1 MEDSHIAVIGLKE
14 THVTSNFDKDETGLF
29 AVFDGHGG
37 KEVALFAEE
46 NFEDCLLTSKEF
58 IEGRYEDALRRTF
71 HKIDELLHDTV
82 RNNKPKIRFFAL

>member
-46 NFEDCLLTSKEF
+46 NFEDW
-58 IEGRYEDALRRTF
+58 YEDALRRTF